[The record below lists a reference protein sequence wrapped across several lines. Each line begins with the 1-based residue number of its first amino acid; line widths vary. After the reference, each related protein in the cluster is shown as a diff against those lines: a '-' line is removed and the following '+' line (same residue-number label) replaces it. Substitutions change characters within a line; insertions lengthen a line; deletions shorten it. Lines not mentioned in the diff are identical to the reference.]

1 MTTIQSAFTPIL
13 KYLSGNKNIY
23 SWFLTVINILNAEL
37 NPICHKIAL
46 LGASITGLFIS
57 LSGNSELDCA
67 TTKTDTAKRSISI
80 GRGSL
85 KVFCTRGLGVLVV
98 STARG
103 YS

>member
-13 KYLSGNKNIY
+13 KNLSGNKNIY

-57 LSGNSELDCA
+57 PSGNSELHLA
-67 TTKTDTAKRSISI
+67 KTKTDTAERNISL
-80 GRGSL
+80 GRESL
-85 KVFCTRGLGVLVV
+85 KVFL
-98 STARG
+98 
-103 YS
+103 Y